1 MGHGGQTM
9 FCQNC
14 GSQVDGAFCA
24 NCGKSVNQPPAL
36 SQGGPIN
43 PPGAAASSSGSKII
57 LIIVGVFLAI
67 GLLGAAAL
75 MYVGHKVR
83 QVASDYG
90 INPGS
95 TTPIGRPHSYNACD
109 LLSKDEASQILGT
122 PIASSKVNGTGV
134 TSRCDFYPAK
144 QGNSDDIASA
154 VDSLKKIGDQ
164 PDSPQKASQVQD
176 ALTKMAKSASTD
188 PDMAILTI
196 NVNGRDGRSNMAGFA
211 GAYRIMA
218 GITKQSGMKASE
230 DISGIGDRA
239 VLGAIGNM
247 MFLKGDTSVELAGPA
262 VLGSKDAAIALA
274 RRIASR
280 L

>member
-1 MGHGGQTM
+1 M
-9 FCQNC
+9 FCQSC
-14 GSQVDGAFCA
+14 GTQVNGAFCA
-24 NCGKSVNQPPAL
+24 NCGKSISQAPAPA
-36 SQGGPIN
+36 QGGPVAA
-43 PPGAAASSSGSKII
+43 PPGAVASSAGTKII
-57 LIIVGVFLAI
+57 LIIVGVFVAFGI
-67 GLLGAAAL
+67 LGSVAL
-75 MYVGHKVR
+75 MYVGHKVK

-90 INPGS
+90 IDASS
-95 TTPIGRPHSYNACD
+95 TTPVGRPHSYNACD

-134 TSRCDFYPAK
+134 TSSCDFYPAK
-144 QGNSDDIASA
+144 SGNPDDIASA

-164 PDSPQKASQVQD
+164 PDSPQKAGQVQD
-176 ALTKMAKSASTD
+176 ALTRMAKGAITDQSA
-188 PDMAILTI
+188 PILTI
-196 NVNGRDGRSNMAGFA
+196 NVNGRDGRSNMAAFA

-218 GITKQSGMKASE
+218 GITKQTGMKTSE
-230 DISGIGDRA
+230 DLSGIGDRA

-262 VLGSKDAAIALA
+262 VLGSKDAAIGLA